1 MICVLCY
8 ESNKDSIRLISSEG
22 KQHRVSSLLFKYF
35 QFCFEVR
42 ETANCFN
49 GFQLQLSYIV
59 PQKEPTDGDLCR
71 DCWQKMVLFHEFYM
85 RIEYIYETT
94 SKDRIVSSI
103 LKVKEENVEEIRC
116 EQIDGINDSESS
128 LKSEPVF
135 LQDSADG
142 IVNSIVTPLYYT
154 TWSHSK

>member
-8 ESNKDSIRLISSEG
+8 ESNKDSIRLISNEG
-22 KQHRVSSLLFKYF
+22 TEHRLSSLLFKYF
-35 QFCFEVR
+35 RFCFEVR
-42 ETANCFN
+42 ETAICLN

-59 PQKEPTDGDLCR
+59 PQKEPTHGDLCR
-71 DCWQKMVLFHEFYM
+71 ECWQKIVVFHEFYM

-94 SKDRIVSSI
+94 SKDLIASSI
-103 LKVKEENVEEIRC
+103 LKVKEENCEEIRC
-116 EQIDGINDSESS
+116 EQIDEIIDNESS

-142 IVNSIVTPLYYT
+142 MVNSIVTLLYYT
-154 TWSHSK
+154 